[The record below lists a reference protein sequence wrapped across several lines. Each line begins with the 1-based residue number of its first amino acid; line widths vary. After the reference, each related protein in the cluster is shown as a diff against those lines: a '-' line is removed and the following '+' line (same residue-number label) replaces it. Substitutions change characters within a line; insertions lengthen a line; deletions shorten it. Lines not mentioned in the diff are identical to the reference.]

1 MKLGLGGL
9 TSPLIANRKHSPAAS
24 IQISAS
30 NKPATDI
37 KLKRK
42 PRKSIEPSSRT
53 KATKATKAATYNSVW
68 QGAGLIA
75 YQVHCFILSLVRVPT
90 R

>member
-42 PRKSIEPSSRT
+42 PRKSIEPTSRT
-53 KATKATKAATYNSVW
+53 KAPKAPKAGTYNSVW
-68 QGAGLIA
+68 QGAGFIA
-75 YQVHCFILSLVRVPT
+75 YQVYCCILLFVRVLT

>member
-42 PRKSIEPSSRT
+42 PRKSIEPTSRT
-53 KATKATKAATYNSVW
+53 KAPKAATYNSVW
-68 QGAGLIA
+68 QGAGFIA
-75 YQVHCFILSLVRVPT
+75 YQVYCCILLFVRVLT